1 MRRPLAAL
9 LVAESVSLAGS
20 HVSSVA
26 VPWLVLNT
34 TGSATRVGAV
44 ALAQMLPF
52 VLAGM
57 FGGPLVD
64 RLGARLVAIFSDAA
78 SAVVVILVPLLYA
91 SEQLTFAPLLAI
103 VAVAGAFGGAT
114 NTAKRA
120 LLPQAADGTPMAR
133 ATALF
138 DGIGRAAILVGLPL
152 GGVLVATIGP
162 AAVLAIDAASFALCA
177 AIVAAGVR
185 IPASPAAEAAAPPA
199 APAPAAPI
207 PAAPIPA
214 APTPTAPGEA
224 SPAEGTAGEPRESY
238 LASLA
243 AGFAFLRRDSLFA
256 VIVGVLFF
264 TNLADQAYTVVFVP
278 VWVSQSGAG
287 PAVLGLL
294 GGVFGL
300 GAVLGSLIYAA
311 LATRLPRLLTF
322 AVCFLLA
329 GSPRFFALAATGHL
343 GPVLA
348 VAFGAGLAVAAVNPI
363 LMALGYE
370 RVPPELRGR
379 VLGLAVAIGFAG
391 VPLGGLLGGL
401 AVDQAGHRA
410 ALLIAG
416 GLYLAVSLVPFTL
429 IKRRIDDRSFVPG

>member
-1 MRRPLAAL
+1 MRRPLASL
-9 LVAESVSLAGS
+9 LVAESVSLIGS
-20 HVSSVA
+20 HVSSIA
-26 VPWLVLNT
+26 VPWLVLTT

-44 ALAQMLPF
+44 ALAQTLPF
-52 VLAGM
+52 VLTGM

-64 RLGARLVAIFSDAA
+64 RLGARRVAIFSDAA
-78 SAVVVILVPLLYA
+78 GAVVVALVPLLYVLG
-91 SEQLTFAPLLAI
+91 QLSFAAMMTI

-120 LLPQAADGTPMAR
+120 LLPQAAAGTPMAR

-138 DGIGRAAILVGLPL
+138 DGIGRAAILIGLPL
-152 GGVLVATIGP
+152 GGVLVAAVGP

-177 AIVAAGVR
+177 AILAAGVR
-185 IPASPAAEAAAPPA
+185 G
-199 APAPAAPI
+199 
-207 PAAPIPA
+207 
-214 APTPTAPGEA
+214 GEV
-224 SPAEGTAGEPRESY
+224 TAGESRESY
-238 LASLA
+238 LSSLA
-243 AGFAFLRRDSLFA
+243 AGFAFLRRDRLVA

-264 TNLADQAYTVVFVP
+264 TNLADQAYTVVLVP
-278 VWVSQSGAG
+278 VWVRETGAG

-311 LATRLPRLLTF
+311 LATRLPRMPTF

-329 GSPRFFALAATGHL
+329 GSPRFFALASTGRL
-343 GPVLA
+343 WPVLA

-370 RVPPELRGR
+370 LVPPDLRGR

-401 AVDQAGHRA
+401 AVDRAGPRA

-416 GLYLAVSLVPFTL
+416 GLYLAVSLVPFAL
-429 IKRRIDDRSFVPG
+429 VKRRIDDRSLVPG

>member
-1 MRRPLAAL
+1 MRRPLASL
-9 LVAESVSLAGS
+9 LVAEAVSLAGS

-26 VPWLVLNT
+26 VPWLVLTT

-44 ALAQMLPF
+44 ALAQTLPF

-64 RLGARLVAIFSDAA
+64 RLGARRVAIVSDAA
-78 SAVVVILVPLLYA
+78 SAAVVALVPLLHVLGLL
-91 SEQLTFAPLLAI
+91 SFGPLVAI
-103 VAVAGAFGGAT
+103 VAAAGALGGAT

-120 LLPQAADGTPMAR
+120 LLPQAVGDTPMAR

-162 AAVLAIDAASFALCA
+162 AAVLAIDAASFAAGA
-177 AIVAAGVR
+177 AVIAAGVR
-185 IPASPAAEAAAPPA
+185 G
-199 APAPAAPI
+199 
-207 PAAPIPA
+207 
-214 APTPTAPGEA
+214 PTSVKT
-224 SPAEGTAGEPRESY
+224 GEPGESY

-243 AGFAFLRRDSLFA
+243 AGFAFLRRDKLFA
-256 VIVGVLFF
+256 LIVGVLFF
-264 TNLADQAYTVVFVP
+264 TNLADQAYSIVFVP
-278 VWVSQSGAG
+278 VWVRESGAG

-300 GAVLGSLIYAA
+300 GAVVGSLLYAA
-311 LATRLPRLLTF
+311 LATRLPRVPTF

-329 GSPRFFALAATGHL
+329 GSPRFFALAATGRL
-343 GPVLA
+343 WPVLA
-348 VAFGAGLAVAAVNPI
+348 IAFGAGLAVAAVNPI

-370 RVPPELRGR
+370 RVPGHLRGR
-379 VLGLAVAIGFAG
+379 VLGPAVAIGFAG

-401 AVDQAGHRA
+401 AVDHAGPRP
-410 ALLIAG
+410 ALLLAG

-429 IKRRIDDRSFVPG
+429 AQRRIDDRSLVPG

>member
-1 MRRPLAAL
+1 MRRPLASL

-26 VPWLVLNT
+26 VPWLVLTT

-44 ALAQMLPF
+44 ALAQTLPF

-64 RLGARLVAIFSDAA
+64 RLGARRVAIFSDAA
-78 SAVVVILVPLLYA
+78 SAVVVALVPLLHLLGLL
-91 SEQLTFAPLLAI
+91 SFGPLLAI

-120 LLPQAADGTPMAR
+120 LLPQAAAGTAMAR
-133 ATALF
+133 ATTLF
-138 DGIGRAAILVGLPL
+138 DGIGRTAILVGLPL
-152 GGVLVATIGP
+152 GGLLVAALGP
-162 AAVLAIDAASFALCA
+162 AAVLAIDAASFAVCA
-177 AIVAAGVR
+177 ATIAVGVR
-185 IPASPAAEAAAPPA
+185 TSEERA
-199 APAPAAPI
+199 
-207 PAAPIPA
+207 
-214 APTPTAPGEA
+214 GEA
-224 SPAEGTAGEPRESY
+224 RESY

-256 VIVGVLFF
+256 VIVAVLFF
-264 TNLADQAYTVVFVP
+264 TNLADQAYSIVFVP
-278 VWVSQSGAG
+278 VWVRETGAG

-311 LATRLPRLLTF
+311 LATRLPRVLTF

-329 GSPRFFALAATGHL
+329 GSPRFFALATTDRL
-343 GPVLA
+343 WPVLA
-348 VAFGAGLAVAAVNPI
+348 VALGAGLAVAAVNPI
-363 LMALGYE
+363 LMALSYE

-401 AVDQAGHRA
+401 AVDQAGPRA

-416 GLYLAVSLVPFTL
+416 GLYLAVSLVPFAL
-429 IKRRIDDRSFVPG
+429 VKRRIDDRSLVPS

>member
-1 MRRPLAAL
+1 MRRPLASL
-9 LVAESVSLAGS
+9 LVAEAVSLAGS

-26 VPWLVLNT
+26 VPWLVLTT
-34 TGSATRVGAV
+34 TGSATRIGTV
-44 ALAQMLPF
+44 ALAQTLPF

-64 RLGARLVAIFSDAA
+64 RLGARRVAIVSDAA
-78 SAVVVILVPLLYA
+78 SAAVVALVPLLHVLGLL
-91 SEQLTFAPLLAI
+91 SFGPLVAI
-103 VAVAGAFGGAT
+103 VAAAGALGGAT

-120 LLPQAADGTPMAR
+120 LLPQAAGDTPMAR

-152 GGVLVATIGP
+152 GGVLVAAIGP
-162 AAVLAIDAASFALCA
+162 AAVLAIDAASFAAGA
-177 AIVAAGVR
+177 AVIAAGVCG
-185 IPASPAAEAAAPPA
+185 
-199 APAPAAPI
+199 
-207 PAAPIPA
+207 
-214 APTPTAPGEA
+214 PTSVKT
-224 SPAEGTAGEPRESY
+224 GEPGESY

-243 AGFAFLRRDSLFA
+243 AGFAFLRRDKLFA
-256 VIVGVLFF
+256 LIVGVLFF
-264 TNLADQAYTVVFVP
+264 TNLADQAYSIVFVP
-278 VWVSQSGAG
+278 VWVRESGAG

-300 GAVLGSLIYAA
+300 GAVVGSLLYAA
-311 LATRLPRLLTF
+311 LATRLPRVPTF

-329 GSPRFFALAATGHL
+329 GSPRFFALAATGRL
-343 GPVLA
+343 WPVLA
-348 VAFGAGLAVAAVNPI
+348 IAFGAGLAVAAVNPI

-370 RVPPELRGR
+370 RVPAHLRGR

-401 AVDQAGHRA
+401 AVDHAGPRP
-410 ALLIAG
+410 ALLLAG

-429 IKRRIDDRSFVPG
+429 AQRRIDDRSLVPG

>member
-1 MRRPLAAL
+1 MRRPLASL
-9 LVAESVSLAGS
+9 LAAEAVSLAGS
-20 HVSSVA
+20 HIAGLA
-26 VPWLVLNT
+26 VPWLVLTT

-44 ALAQMLPF
+44 ALAQTLPF

-64 RLGARLVAIFSDAA
+64 RLGARRVAIVSDAA
-78 SAVVVILVPLLYA
+78 SAAVVALVPLLHV
-91 SEQLTFAPLLAI
+91 LGLLSFGSLVAI
-103 VAVAGAFGGAT
+103 VAVAGALGGAT

-120 LLPQAADGTPMAR
+120 LLPQAAAGTPMAR

-138 DGIGRAAILVGLPL
+138 DGIGRAALLVGLPL
-152 GGVLVATIGP
+152 GGLLVAAIGP
-162 AAVLAIDAASFALCA
+162 AAVLAIDAASFAVCA
-177 AIVAAGVR
+177 ATVAAGVR
-185 IPASPAAEAAAPPA
+185 TPAPPGRQ
-199 APAPAAPI
+199 AP
-207 PAAPIPA
+207 
-214 APTPTAPGEA
+214 
-224 SPAEGTAGEPRESY
+224 GEPRESY
-238 LASLA
+238 LSSLA
-243 AGFAFLRRDSLFA
+243 AGFAFLRRDSLVA

-264 TNLADQAYTVVFVP
+264 TNLADQAYTIVFVP
-278 VWVSQSGAG
+278 VWVRESGAG

-311 LATRLPRLLTF
+311 LATRLPRMLTF

-329 GSPRFFALAATGHL
+329 GSPRFFALAVSDRL

-370 RVPPELRGR
+370 RVPPGLRGR

-401 AVDQAGHRA
+401 AVDQAGPRA
-410 ALLIAG
+410 APLIAG

-429 IKRRIDDRSFVPG
+429 MKRRIDDRSLVPGQVLSAHISPGRRPGLPPN